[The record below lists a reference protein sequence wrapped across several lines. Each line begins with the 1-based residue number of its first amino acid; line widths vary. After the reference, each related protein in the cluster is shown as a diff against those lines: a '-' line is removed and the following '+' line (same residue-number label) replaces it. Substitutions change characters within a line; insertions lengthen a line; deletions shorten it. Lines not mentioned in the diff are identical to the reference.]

1 MRKMLK
7 TDGVEERKWVKRWE
21 NVSRKIKYLQKKE
34 NLSIPVIIELLEDA
48 FQSAIR
54 LYPPKPT
61 SGLVEQQ
68 KWFRKL
74 RK

>member
-1 MRKMLK
+1 MRKMVK
-7 TDGVEERKWVKRWE
+7 TGIEERKWVKRWD
-21 NVSRKIKYLQKKE
+21 NVNRKMKCLQKKE
-34 NLSIPVIIELLEDA
+34 NVSISVTIELLEDA

>member
-1 MRKMLK
+1 MKC
-7 TDGVEERKWVKRWE
+7 
-21 NVSRKIKYLQKKE
+21 LQKKE
-34 NLSIPVIIELLEDA
+34 NVSIPVTIELLEDA

-54 LYPPKPT
+54 LYPPKTT

-74 RK
+74 RKNA